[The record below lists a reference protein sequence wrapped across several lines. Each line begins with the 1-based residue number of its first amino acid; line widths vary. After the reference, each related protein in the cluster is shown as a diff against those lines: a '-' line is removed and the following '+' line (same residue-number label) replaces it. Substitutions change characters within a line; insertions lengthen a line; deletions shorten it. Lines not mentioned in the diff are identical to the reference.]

1 MARRRVAF
9 KQIKHLA
16 RLVSNSG
23 GGWFGLTAG
32 VKTEGAFWDPSPVS
46 ITTEAVTPGS
56 LAAAQ
61 HVTKGDEVLEIQGQ
75 NIAGRKGAD
84 VKAILESKSPGD
96 TLVVR
101 FKRPSGETYVAM
113 LVAAKRP

>member
-1 MARRRVAF
+1 M
-9 KQIKHLA
+9 
-16 RLVSNSG
+16 
-23 GGWFGLTAG
+23 
-32 VKTEGAFWDPSPVS
+32 
-46 ITTEAVTPGS
+46 TPGS

-101 FKRPSGETYVAM
+101 FKCPSGETYVAM